1 MLESE
6 QQRYSKFE
14 ESIRACL
21 QRYSLLTE
29 HSFLFNS
36 FLHINR
42 VPTMSWLAW
51 QGKRMPL
58 YGWTIGT
65 FFLNAT
71 GLCSF
76 SIQGNIVVRDSA
88 FWPRPKNVVH
98 HFHVLLY
105 YNELCT
111 YTARFKTCQENSIFF
126 CRCLCFTDHR
136 IVSFQRLE
144 SYYFAWHPVLI
155 MMIMLTFYIGRRR
168 RVDPQSFVVWRAWL
182 CR

>member
-6 QQRYSKFE
+6 QQRYSKFDE
-14 ESIRACL
+14 PIRACL
-21 QRYSLLTE
+21 QRYPQLTE

-42 VPTMSWLAW
+42 VPPISWLAW

-88 FWPRPKNVVH
+88 FWPRPKNVIIFMYFFTIMNFVLILLGLKPVRRTR
-98 HFHVLLY
+98 FFLSMPLFYWPPNRLISMPWVLL
-105 YNELCT
+105 
-111 YTARFKTCQENSIFF
+111 F
-126 CRCLCFTDHR
+126 CLAPRSYHDDNANLLYWSETTSWSSKFCCMTR
-136 IVSFQRLE
+136 IT
-144 SYYFAWHPVLI
+144 
-155 MMIMLTFYIGRRR
+155 M
-168 RVDPQSFVVWRAWL
+168 
-182 CR
+182 

>member
-6 QQRYSKFE
+6 QQRYSKFDE
-14 ESIRACL
+14 PIRACL
-21 QRYSLLTE
+21 QRYPQLTE

-42 VPTMSWLAW
+42 VPPISWLAW

-105 YNELCT
+105 YNELCS
-111 YTARFKTCQENSIFF
+111 YTARFKTCQENSIFSVYASV
-126 CRCLCFTDHR
+126 LLTT
-136 IVSFQRLE
+136 E
-144 SYYFAWHPVLI
+144 SSHFNALSPIILLGTPFLSW
-155 MMIMLTFYIGRRR
+155 
-168 RVDPQSFVVWRAWL
+168 W
-182 CR
+182 